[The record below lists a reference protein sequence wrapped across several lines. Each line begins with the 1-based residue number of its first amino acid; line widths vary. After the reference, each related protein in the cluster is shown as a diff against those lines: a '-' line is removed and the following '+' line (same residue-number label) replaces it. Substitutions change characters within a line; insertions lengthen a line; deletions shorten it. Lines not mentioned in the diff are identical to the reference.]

1 MKLPRRRFLHLTAGA
16 AALPAISRIATAQ
29 AYPARPVRI
38 IVSSAAGSAMG
49 SARSIA
55 RPDCENPVIIK
66 KYPDRRLYNTATHTF
81 MTLDDLADLVR
92 QGIELTIH
100 ETKSGKDITR
110 SVLLH
115 IILERE
121 SKVDQNLLP
130 TAFLRQ
136 LIRFYGH
143 SMQMIVPVFLDVSL
157 RSGRVNV
164 DAARGRDGGQE
175 MAAGAV
181 LRSRSPLS
189 GANQTTLESNPLS
202 PVPSVPPR
210 PRRVLRC

>member
-1 MKLPRRRFLHLTAGA
+1 M
-16 AALPAISRIATAQ
+16 
-29 AYPARPVRI
+29 
-38 IVSSAAGSAMG
+38 
-49 SARSIA
+49 
-55 RPDCENPVIIK
+55 IIK

-121 SKVDQNLLP
+121 RKATQNLLP

-157 RSGRVNV
+157 SSFVRE
-164 DAARGRDGGQE
+164 QE
-175 MAAGAV
+175 K
-181 LRSRSPLS
+181 LRHQAISASS
-189 GANQTTLESNPLS
+189 QETEM
-202 PVPSVPPR
+202 
-210 PRRVLRC
+210 

>member
-1 MKLPRRRFLHLTAGA
+1 M
-16 AALPAISRIATAQ
+16 
-29 AYPARPVRI
+29 
-38 IVSSAAGSAMG
+38 
-49 SARSIA
+49 
-55 RPDCENPVIIK
+55 IIK

-92 QGIELTIH
+92 QGIELAIH

-157 RSGRVNV
+157 RSFIRE
-164 DAARGRDGGQE
+164 QE
-175 MAAGAV
+175 K
-181 LRSRSPLS
+181 LRHQAISASS
-189 GANQTTLESNPLS
+189 QETEM
-202 PVPSVPPR
+202 
-210 PRRVLRC
+210 

>member
-1 MKLPRRRFLHLTAGA
+1 M
-16 AALPAISRIATAQ
+16 IANAQ
-29 AYPARPVRI
+29 K
-38 IVSSAAGSAMG
+38 
-49 SARSIA
+49 
-55 RPDCENPVIIK
+55 PVIIK

-81 MTLDDLADLVR
+81 MTLDNLADLVR
-92 QGIELTIH
+92 QGIELAIH

-121 SKVDQNLLP
+121 RKETQNLLP

-157 RSGRVNV
+157 SSFIRE
-164 DAARGRDGGQE
+164 QE
-175 MAAGAV
+175 K
-181 LRSRSPLS
+181 LRHQAISASS
-189 GANQTTLESNPLS
+189 QETEM
-202 PVPSVPPR
+202 
-210 PRRVLRC
+210 

>member
-1 MKLPRRRFLHLTAGA
+1 
-16 AALPAISRIATAQ
+16 
-29 AYPARPVRI
+29 
-38 IVSSAAGSAMG
+38 MG
-49 SARSIA
+49 VHGRLQ

-157 RSGRVNV
+157 SSFVRE
-164 DAARGRDGGQE
+164 QE
-175 MAAGAV
+175 K
-181 LRSRSPLS
+181 LRHQAISASS
-189 GANQTTLESNPLS
+189 QETEM
-202 PVPSVPPR
+202 
-210 PRRVLRC
+210 